1 MNKLF
6 AITAALTVTLSQLS
20 AFAQILVGQTS
31 GFTGPAA
38 AGVKETTDGALLWL
52 DAVNAKGGVNGQ
64 KIKLLSLDDA
74 FDPKQSATN
83 AQKLIDDQ
91 VLVLFLNRGT
101 PHTQAL
107 LPLLEKHGL
116 ALIAPSTGAMLLHQP
131 VNKYVFNVRSTYQR
145 EAQRTI
151 EQLHSMTMERLAVVH
166 AEDSFGADGLE
177 GAQKGFQSV
186 NLKPTL
192 VLKADRNKPDY
203 AQLIPQ
209 LMQSNSQAVLWIGSA
224 AGVAEGVKA
233 LRQAGSAMRVATLSN
248 NASSGFIQALGDKAE
263 GVIVSQVFPSERS
276 LTYPLVVEAQALAK
290 AKGLAN
296 LSPAML
302 EGYAAAKVLV
312 EALRRAGPKP
322 TRSSVWVALESI
334 KGFDLGGLK
343 LSYSNSDHT
352 GLDFADISII
362 TRDGR
367 FMR

>member
-64 KIKLLSLDDA
+64 KVKLLSLDDA
-74 FDPKQSATN
+74 FDPQQSAVN
-83 AQKLIDDQ
+83 AKKLIDEQ
-91 VLVLFLNRGT
+91 VVALFLNRGT
-101 PHTQAL
+101 PHTLAL
-107 LPLLEKHGL
+107 APLLEKHGV
-116 ALIAPSTGAMLLHQP
+116 ALIAPATGAMVLHQP
-131 VNKYVFNVRSTYQR
+131 VKKYVFNVRSTYQL
-145 EAQRTI
+145 EAQKTI
-151 EQLHSMTMERLAVVH
+151 QQLHSMTMTRLAVVH
-166 AEDSFGADGLE
+166 VDDSFGIDGLE
-177 GAQKGFQSV
+177 GAQKGFQI
-186 NLKPTL
+186 LKIGPSI

-233 LRQAGSAMRVATLSN
+233 LRQAGSAMKVATLSN
-248 NASSGFIQALGDKAE
+248 NASIGFIKALGDKAE
-263 GVIVSQVFPSERS
+263 GVIVSQVFPNERS
-276 LTYPLVVEAQALAK
+276 LSNPLVVEAQALAK
-290 AKGLAN
+290 AKGVAT

-322 TRSSVWVALESI
+322 TRNAVLAALESI